1 MNQQKTGLTEINETS
16 SKMCSNLEVLLFCI
30 HVPFVVKKKQHV
42 GKALCLCVFLFF
54 YLINDVNEIRLLV
67 FT

>member
-30 HVPFVVKKKQHV
+30 HVPFVVKKKPARWQSFMS
-42 GKALCLCVFLFF
+42 LCFPFF

>member
-30 HVPFVVKKKQHV
+30 HVPFVVKKNSTLAK
-42 GKALCLCVFLFF
+42 LYVFVFSFF
-54 YLINDVNEIRLLV
+54 LSD
-67 FT
+67 